1 MKYTIYLS
9 LLTLLPGLAAGAPV
23 ATAEQKAPIAIAN
36 GGPYY
41 RLDLPVT
48 IYATA
53 ANSDLSDVRVRNGV
67 GSLVPHAWLT
77 GTETETQVDSSP
89 VPFFAVPVPA
99 RGKTQ
104 EDLTLVF
111 KRTTAGT
118 LVIPKTIKTD
128 PERTTTDWI
137 VDAGRVQ
144 GHFLQLRLT
153 LEAQAEGLFPLRVEA
168 SDDLRH
174 WRTVTG
180 DAQIAVLRHGSERV
194 EQLDVELHET
204 RTRFLRLRWLDETL
218 APALTAVTLDSV
230 RHHEAVPPLQW
241 SAPIP
246 ASCGENYC
254 DYAVPA
260 RMPLESLR
268 VHLAEPN
275 TLARI
280 AVSGFAPVGAI
291 PNAPHRHNP
300 LYVLRHKRHAASTSA
315 ESGESM
321 IAASVAYRLEQ
332 GRGEVRSQDIAL
344 DGRVYQRLRLRTD
357 GPIAQLGKPPPA
369 ITIAAAPR
377 SLVFLGQGGGPFTLH
392 WGVHEPHG
400 RAAPLSLI
408 APGYR
413 PGQRDF
419 AALARVDI
427 PAPPPEEKP
436 VAVDVAK
443 EPEPVPAMNRKIWLW
458 GALAAG
464 LLVLAAMAWSLF
476 RGMEGKR

>member
-1 MKYTIYLS
+1 MKHTLCLS
-9 LLTLLPGLAAGAPV
+9 LLALLPGLAAAVPV
-23 ATAEQKAPIAIAN
+23 APAEQKAAITIAN

-53 ANSDLSDVRVRNGV
+53 ASSDLTDVRVRNGV

-77 GTETETQVDSSP
+77 GTETETQVDSTS
-89 VPFFAVPVPA
+89 VPFFAVPMPA
-99 RGKTQ
+99 HGKAQ

-111 KRTTAGT
+111 KRTTDGT
-118 LVIPKTIKTD
+118 LVIPKAIKTD
-128 PERTTTDWI
+128 PERVTRDWI

-144 GHFLQLRLT
+144 GRLLQLRLT
-153 LEAQAEGLFPLRVEA
+153 LDAQSEGLFPLRIDA

-174 WRTVTG
+174 WRTVAS
-180 DAQIAVLRHGSERV
+180 DAQIVVLRHGGERV
-194 EQLDVELHET
+194 EQLDVELRET
-204 RTRFLRLRWLDETL
+204 RARFLRLRWLDEAL
-218 APALTAVTLDSV
+218 APALTAVTIDSV
-230 RHHEAVPPLQW
+230 QHHETAPPLQW
-241 SAPIP
+241 SESIQ

-254 DYAVPA
+254 DYATPA
-260 RMPLESLR
+260 RMPLEFLR

-280 AVSGFAPVGAI
+280 AVSGFVPVGAI
-291 PNAPHRHNP
+291 RNAPHRHNP
-300 LYVLRHKRHAASTSA
+300 LYVLRHKRHATSAPA

-321 IAASVAYRLEQ
+321 IAAGVVYRLEQ
-332 GRGEVRSQDIAL
+332 GGGEVRSPEIAL

-357 GPIAQLGKPPPA
+357 GPIAQLGSPPPTVA
-369 ITIAAAPR
+369 IAAAPR
-377 SLVFLGQGGGPFTLH
+377 SLIFLGQGGGPFTLH

-408 APGYR
+408 APKYR
-413 PGQRDF
+413 PGQGDF
-419 AALARVDI
+419 AAPAHVHI
-427 PAPPPEEKP
+427 PALPPEEKP
-436 VAVDVAK
+436 MAVDVAK
-443 EPEPVPAMNRKIWLW
+443 EPEPVPDTNRKVWLW

-476 RGMEGKR
+476 KGMARRP